1 MYFGWPTGRLGG
13 IHSCWAFQSH
23 RLLFLL
29 LVGPHLTRHNHFGD
43 DRLGLFHKGW
53 DAALLWHDSC
63 SMFETALSIATAA
76 EDKIVEALAVMEKN
90 IAQPEGWVGGLLV
103 DQPHAEVMV

>member
-1 MYFGWPTGRLGG
+1 
-13 IHSCWAFQSH
+13 
-23 RLLFLL
+23 
-29 LVGPHLTRHNHFGD
+29 
-43 DRLGLFHKGW
+43 
-53 DAALLWHDSC
+53 
-63 SMFETALSIATAA
+63 MFETALSIATAA